1 MKNWRKF
8 ICSLFAGVLT
18 LFFSLSSSYAADISL
33 RDELLMKHT
42 IHTLWDMGLV
52 TIGNSGSAALCQN
65 TLVFLSR
72 GRFGSEN
79 RYEQPDRFTN
89 IPEEYNN
96 FIKKE
101 EVEKTA
107 LNVFGG
113 WIDKNDLSQHV
124 FLGSQGYYFDFLP
137 ILDGAVL
144 NYELID
150 LPSFVEVTSKHADK
164 NGAVILNGKL
174 RRFKMMDDG
183 EVIIWSAATFMARF
197 SPAEGGDWKLDSF
210 VITEEAMG

>member
-52 TIGNSGSAALCQN
+52 TIGKSSSETLCQN
-65 TLVFLSR
+65 TLIFLSR

-113 WIDKNDLSQHV
+113 WIDKNNLCQYV
-124 FLGSQGYYFDFLP
+124 FLGSEGYYFDLLSL
-137 ILDGAVL
+137 LDTAQL

-150 LPSFVEVTSKHADK
+150 LPSFVEVTSKHIDNK
-164 NGAVILNGKL
+164 GAVILDGKL

-183 EVIIWSAATFMARF
+183 EVIVWSQATFMARF
-197 SPAEGGDWKLDSF
+197 SPNEGDWKLDSF